1 MHESKKEK
9 KEMVPH
15 YFHIVTVRSPQGKKK
30 DGSFPFQNKRGKE
43 NSL

>member
-15 YFHIVTVRSPQGKKK
+15 YFDSHCQIPTRKKK